1 METLIVKI
9 KNQDKVAFTKELLQS
24 FKFLEVSEE
33 KKIPLSISAK
43 RKTALIKGF
52 KEIKLIEAGK
62 LKGITGSDLLK
73 KLRNEKI

>member
-9 KNQDKVAFTKELLQS
+9 KKQDKVAFTKELLHS
-24 FKFLEVSEE
+24 FKFLEVSAE
-33 KKIPLSISAK
+33 KKTALSISAK
-43 RKTALIKGF
+43 RKTALVKGF

-73 KLRNEKI
+73 KIRNEKI